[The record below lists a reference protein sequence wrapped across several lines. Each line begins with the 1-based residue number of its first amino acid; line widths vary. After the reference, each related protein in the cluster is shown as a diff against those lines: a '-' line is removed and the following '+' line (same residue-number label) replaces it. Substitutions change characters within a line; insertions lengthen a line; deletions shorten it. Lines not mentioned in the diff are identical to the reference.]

1 MQIQQINCS
10 IEIKKID
17 IGYEEAIKLHETKF
31 WRGWTPEEI
40 ARFQMYNSRL
50 LVPWDVFQDAVSET
64 LGRPV
69 WTHEFASDELRE
81 ELKGK
86 RPQATFDGVL
96 GLLPP
101 ERTIVVIV

>member
-10 IEIKKID
+10 IKIKRID
-17 IGYEEAIKLHETKF
+17 IGYDEAVKLCETEF
-31 WRGWTPEEI
+31 WKDWTAQEI
-40 ARFQMYNSRL
+40 AEFQMYNSRL
-50 LVPWDVFQDAVSET
+50 LMPWAVFHDAVSET

-86 RPQATFDGVL
+86 RSRATFEDVL

-101 ERTIVVIV
+101 ERTIVAIV